1 VESEAV
7 FATGRFVVT
16 AAKFSSA
23 NHDYFSEQDEIVV
36 AEQALVRRHL
46 KHLEEGDCFRDGRNP
61 LSDF

>member
-1 VESEAV
+1 
-7 FATGRFVVT
+7 VVT

-46 KHLEEGDCFRDGRNP
+46 KHLEEGDCFRDERNP